1 MVSMADIEQ
10 LAAKI
15 VHEFRPEK
23 VILFGSHARGTA
35 GPDSDVD
42 LLVVDSFSG
51 KGWRRAVEILG
62 RVQPNF
68 PIDLLVRKPEEIEWR
83 VQAGDPFINDI
94 VNEGVILHAAD
105 HSGMD

>member
-1 MVSMADIEQ
+1 
-10 LAAKI
+10 
-15 VHEFRPEK
+15 
-23 VILFGSHARGTA
+23 GTA